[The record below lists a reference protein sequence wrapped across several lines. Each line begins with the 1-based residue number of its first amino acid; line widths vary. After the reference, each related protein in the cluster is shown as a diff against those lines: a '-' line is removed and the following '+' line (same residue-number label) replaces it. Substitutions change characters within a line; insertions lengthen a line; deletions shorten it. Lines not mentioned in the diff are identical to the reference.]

1 MGEMHKDF
9 IALMKSGYMP
19 TYLFSR
25 DAFLDFIKKY
35 LEEETIVI
43 VSSDVTDVSLER
55 MESHLGVKDHFKV
68 EFTIS
73 ADILKSRDVDEF
85 DEKFKYAI
93 IFVKKDELTDEA
105 LKAVR

>member
-1 MGEMHKDF
+1 
-9 IALMKSGYMP
+9 MP
-19 TYLFSR
+19 TYLFSK

-35 LEEETIVI
+35 LEDDTVVI
-43 VSSDVTDVSLER
+43 VSSDITDVELEK
-55 MESHLGVKDHFKV
+55 MESHLGVKDYFKV

-73 ADILKSRDVDEF
+73 ADVLKSKDIDEF

-93 IFVKKDELTDEA
+93 VFVKKDELTDEA